1 MKKILSILLVSVLCI
16 TSVFAQSPRRH
27 HYSYHRSGWEK
38 FDHTLHTID
47 NVATTAWLLGG
58 IAMFDDYT
66 GLRVGVN
73 SASLRLS
80 GDIGSDLHSEGIGG
94 MDLGV
99 VFGWY
104 LGKSPIILE
113 PGIFLSL
120 KGGELSEDR
129 YVATKYNMT
138 MLEIPL
144 VLKYDLP
151 LADNV
156 AFQPFMGGFMAFGI
170 GGEAKFKDTH
180 DTFDTFGDGG
190 FKSFDAGLRLG
201 CGMCISRFYLELSY
215 DLGLV
220 NLPTSSYEDFYYDD
234 WNDAIK
240 SNCLSLNFG
249 INF

>member
-1 MKKILSILLVSVLCI
+1 MKDFLTKHTNILLS
-16 TSVFAQSPRRH
+16 
-27 HYSYHRSGWEK
+27 
-38 FDHTLHTID
+38 
-47 NVATTAWLLGG
+47 LLGG

-66 GLRVGVN
+66 GIRVGMN

-80 GDIGSDLHSEGIGG
+80 GDISHDLNTDPIGG

-120 KGGELSEDR
+120 KGGELSASHN
-129 YVATKYNMT
+129 VATKYNMT

-151 LADNV
+151 LSDN
-156 AFQPFMGGFMAFGI
+156 AGLQPFMGGFMAFGI

-201 CGMCISRFYLELSY
+201 CGMRFSRFYIELSY
-215 DLGLV
+215 DRGLV
-220 NLPTSSYEDFYYDD
+220 NLPTRSFEDFVYDD
-234 WNDAIK
+234 WDDEIK
-240 SNCLSLNFG
+240 SNCLSFNIGFNF
-249 INF
+249 